1 MKHSVLPHPLVQ
13 NSIKQDFALS
23 MLRSLQVVPA
33 ILRVLSLAFVN
44 PKSFHRILLELS
56 LVNIA
61 IRKHHHTSPL
71 HGVFYKRS
79 LVLAAIRKAVSAK
92 PLLETI
98 DKGSFVH
105 VAVGMN
111 LSTFSMR
118 NVVFELSLVHDFG
131 FMVDNLVVRRVGEEI
146 PIERVGNFVESLRL
160 EILAAAIGVV
170 SHK

>member
-1 MKHSVLPHPLVQ
+1 MQ

-56 LVNIA
+56 LVNIS
-61 IRKHHHTSPL
+61 IRKHHHTPPL
-71 HGVFYKRS
+71 HRVFYKRT

-92 PLLETI
+92 PLLEPI
-98 DKGSFVH
+98 VKVPFIH
-105 VAVGMN
+105 VAVRMN

-118 NVVFELSLVHDFG
+118 NVVFELPFVHDFG
-131 FMVDNLVVRRVGEEI
+131 FVVDNLVERRVGEEI
-146 PIERVGNFVESLRL
+146 PLDRVGNFVESLRL
-160 EILAAAIGVV
+160 EILAAVIGVV

>member
-131 FMVDNLVVRRVGEEI
+131 FMVENLVVRRVGEEI